1 MGGCMGGQVDGILH
15 VLQTDPTDWRCNTAG
30 VLLIQSS
37 LQDVSLEAVGNLTVV
52 GQRGDFLY

>member
-1 MGGCMGGQVDGILH
+1 MGGQVDGILH